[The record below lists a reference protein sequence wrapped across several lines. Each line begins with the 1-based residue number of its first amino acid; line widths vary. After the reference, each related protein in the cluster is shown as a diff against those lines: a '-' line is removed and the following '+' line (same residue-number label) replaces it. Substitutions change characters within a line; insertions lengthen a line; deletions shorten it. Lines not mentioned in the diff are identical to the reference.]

1 MELRLKIGYR
11 ELLELIKQLPASQMA
26 KLKSELSD
34 EMIEE
39 KSKQEHSDFQK
50 FLLEGP
56 VMVEDQYQQFLDHR
70 KSFNQWR
77 VN

>member
-1 MELRLKIGYR
+1 MELRLKIGYK

-26 KLKSELSD
+26 KLKLELSE

-39 KSKQEHSDFQK
+39 KSKKEHSEFQK
-50 FLLEGP
+50 LLLNGP
-56 VMVEDQYQQFLDHR
+56 IMAEDQYQQFLDHR

-77 VN
+77 MN